1 MSKRFEEMSHEEVVT
16 LSLQKDKKGCATEE
30 ALKAQKYLW
39 VNGSRWGGCQSTR
52 HRCWCLS
59 DEL

>member
-30 ALKAQKYLW
+30 
-39 VNGSRWGGCQSTR
+39 
-52 HRCWCLS
+52 H
-59 DEL
+59 